1 MVDLGHPFGDNLAG
15 VDRQSCRIT
24 FDGFVFDPATGELS
38 GPAGATRLPPKP
50 ARLLER
56 LLERPGQLVSREE
69 LQQDLWPDQHL
80 EVDQALAYTVRQ
92 VRTALGDE
100 AGEPRFVET
109 LPKRGYRFIGRLE
122 EAPGA
127 REAGVRR
134 VGTGR
139 RESVEP
145 DREGRSDRARAGEEP
160 TRSRR
165 ARIAAALAVILTL
178 AAVAAAWLWL
188 GAAGESEGSGAI
200 RVALLPLH
208 DPGGAAA
215 NTRLTEAL
223 LVALTAQPKLD
234 VVGPATTAA
243 LRGTSQP
250 HPELGRE
257 LGVAFVVS
265 GGYRPSERILFLQLV
280 RVSDGGH
287 LFAHRFQGT
296 EDEVHRQLPAAAD
309 AITAAAARN
318 GEPLPNG

>member
-1 MVDLGHPFGDNLAG
+1 
-15 VDRQSCRIT
+15 VDRQDRRVA

-50 ARLLER
+50 ARLLAR
-56 LLERPGQLVSREE
+56 LLERAGELVSREE

-80 EVDQALAYTVRQ
+80 EIDQALAYTVRQ

-122 EAPGA
+122 EGS
-127 REAGVRR
+127 E
-134 VGTGR
+134 
-139 RESVEP
+139 EP
-145 DREGRSDRARAGEEP
+145 D
-160 TRSRR
+160 RSRR
-165 ARIAAALAVILTL
+165 ARIAVALAVTLPL
-178 AAVAAAWLWL
+178 AAAAVAAWLWL
-188 GAAGESEGSGAI
+188 GAARESDGPGPV

-208 DPGGAAA
+208 DPDGAAVNA
-215 NTRLTEAL
+215 RLTEAL

-243 LRGTSQP
+243 HRGTSRP
-250 HPELGRE
+250 HTELGRE

-265 GGYRPSERILFLQLV
+265 GGYRPSEQVLFLQLV
-280 RVSDGGH
+280 RVADGGH
-287 LFAHRFQGT
+287 LFAHRYEGT
-296 EDEVHRQLPAAAD
+296 EGEVHRQLPAAAD